1 MLFTKLIQVGMVTRN
16 ISKVIE
22 CFTDVYNIGPW
33 YVIKF
38 SPENVD
44 SMTLYGKK
52 QAYSMDLAVCPIG
65 DVRFEYIEP
74 ITSSIYS
81 DFYKTYG
88 ENIVHHLKLGVDDL
102 KKALDF
108 LGSNNI
114 EVIQSGE
121 QIGGSGKNIYTY
133 VDTKK
138 QFGFITEIVHI
149 TRDFIKPD
157 PDHWFPPDNNK
168 FNPIFLRPS
177 AVGIVVKNI
186 EARIRDYQKLNI
198 GPWEIYDFEEE
209 NNLRFKAKMAFCRLD
224 NLLFKLIEPKSV
236 SIFSEFL
243 EKSGENIH
251 HIKMEVQDYEKT
263 LHYLQSRGVKTI
275 LSGFFADEVRFS
287 FLDTS
292 KDINFIT
299 EISNK
304 SIEDDKDRRVM
315 IHP

>member
-1 MLFTKLIQVGMVTRN
+1 
-16 ISKVIE
+16 
-22 CFTDVYNIGPW
+22 
-33 YVIKF
+33 
-38 SPENVD
+38 
-44 SMTLYGKK
+44 
-52 QAYSMDLAVCPIG
+52 MD
-65 DVRFEYIEP
+65 D
-74 ITSSIYS
+74 
-81 DFYKTYG
+81 
-88 ENIVHHLKLGVDDL
+88 H
-102 KKALDF
+102 KKALDI
-108 LGSNNI
+108 LGSKDI
-114 EVIQSGE
+114 EIIQSGE
-121 QIGGSGKNIYTY
+121 QIGGSGRNIYTY
-133 VDTKK
+133 IDTKK

-157 PDHWFPPDNNK
+157 PDNWFPPDNDK
-168 FNPIFLRPS
+168 FDPIFLRPS

-186 EARIRDYQKLNI
+186 EARIRDYQELNI
-198 GPWEIYDFEEE
+198 GPWNIYDFGKE
-209 NNLRFKAKMAFCRLD
+209 NNPGFKAKMAFCRLG

-263 LHYLQSRGVKTI
+263 LRYLQSRGVKTT
-275 LSGFFADEVRFS
+275 LSGCFTDEVRFS

-304 SIEDDKDRRVM
+304 SIEDDIDHRVM